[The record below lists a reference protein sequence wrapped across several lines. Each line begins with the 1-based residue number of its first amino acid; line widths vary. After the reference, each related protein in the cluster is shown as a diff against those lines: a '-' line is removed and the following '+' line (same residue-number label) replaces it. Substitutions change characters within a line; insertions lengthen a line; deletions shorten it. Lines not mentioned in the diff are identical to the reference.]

1 MTRTRGALVFG
12 GTGAVGSEVLKGLAR
27 AGIPTAFTWFRSAE
41 RARALATELSQRALQ
56 VDLGSAPATRAA
68 LRDLAASG
76 LRPTLFIHCAAAL
89 RSAALAE
96 LTDEDWLRAQAV
108 NCQSAFIAVQALAP
122 AMAEQ
127 KEGHVVLVSALDRT
141 QSARLPVQF
150 AASQGALSAL
160 AMALAK
166 ELGPSGVRANVVAL
180 GLLEEGLS
188 RAIDPKLKADYTNF
202 SALRRLGS
210 AAEVAKAIL
219 WLALENT
226 YINGRVI
233 AVNGGL

>member
-1 MTRTRGALVFG
+1 MRTSCALVFG
-12 GTGAVGSEVLKGLAR
+12 GTGAVGAEVLRGLAR
-27 AGIPTAFTWFRSAE
+27 AGVPTAFTWFRSAE
-41 RARALATELSQRALQ
+41 RARSLAAELSQRALQ
-56 VDLGSAPATRAA
+56 VDLGSASATRAA
-68 LRDLAASG
+68 LGELHASG
-76 LRPTLFIHCAAAL
+76 FRPTLFIHCAAVI

-96 LTDEDWLRAQAV
+96 LTDEDWQRAHAV
-108 NCQSAFIAVQALAP
+108 NCHSAFIAVQALVP
-122 AMAEQ
+122 GMVEQ
-127 KEGHVVLVSALDRT
+127 KEGHVVLVSALDRS

-166 ELGPSGVRANVVAL
+166 ELGASGVRANVVSL
-180 GLLEEGLS
+180 GMLEEGLS
-188 RAIDPKLKADYTNF
+188 HAVEPKLMADYKNF

-210 AAEVAKAIL
+210 AAEAAKPIL

-226 YINGRVI
+226 YINGRVV